1 MNFDNFPQPDSNDSS
16 TVEAALKALWNARD
30 ELSATDACDA
40 YLWAVGSNHAGTF
53 YPVVLGTLAEV
64 RQILVSGNPWAQRAV
79 MEALLDLGGT
89 FVPEAGHVTYQ
100 GDVVQGALNAFIQS
114 LRPEVAPL
122 ADAQDARASSA
133 KELLELMDDRAA

>member
-1 MNFDNFPQPDSNDSS
+1 
-16 TVEAALKALWNARD
+16 
-30 ELSATDACDA
+30 
-40 YLWAVGSNHAGTF
+40 
-53 YPVVLGTLAEV
+53 VLGTLAEV
-64 RQILVSGNPWAQRAV
+64 RRILVSGNPWAQRAV

-89 FVPEAGHVTYQ
+89 FVPEAGHATYQ